1 MKIKIISIGNSKG
14 IRLPNKVL
22 KLYNITDE
30 VSLVLEKEHLLLKP
44 VNNARAGW
52 AEAFAQ
58 EVSTLERLLHD
69 FFNDENDASW
79 QD

>member
-52 AEAFAQ
+52 AEAFSQHHAS
-58 EVSTLERLLHD
+58 EERLLPD
-69 FFNDENDASW
+69 FFNDENDTSW

>member
-52 AEAFAQ
+52 AEAFSQ
-58 EVSTLERLLHD
+58 QHTSEERLLPD

>member
-44 VNNARAGW
+44 VNNARVGW

-58 EVSTLERLLHD
+58 EVSTQERLLPD

>member
-52 AEAFAQ
+52 AEAFSQHNA
-58 EVSTLERLLHD
+58 SGERLLPD

>member
-58 EVSTLERLLHD
+58 EASKQERLLPD

>member
-44 VNNARAGW
+44 VSNARAGW

-58 EVSTLERLLHD
+58 EVSAQERLLPD

>member
-44 VNNARAGW
+44 VNNTRAGW
-52 AEAFAQ
+52 AEAFSQQYAS
-58 EVSTLERLLHD
+58 EERMLPD
-69 FFNDENDASW
+69 FFNDEHNASW

>member
-58 EVSTLERLLHD
+58 KVSEQERLMPD

>member
-58 EVSTLERLLHD
+58 EVSTQERLLPD